1 MDVGQSQSNR
11 QQRQGRSHCARTAE
25 PHALKRQVAH
35 VSQARALLGQKA
47 LTYKQK
53 HHTEWYGVF
62 VQTGNFLSSQA
73 ASSQVLSTFRGL
85 TTVFGMGTG
94 GSPQL
99 SPPDCIQLKAETLKT
114 SQKRKQTISLS
125 LRSFKSSP
133 RHISTG
139 QLNALLQLHTRPI
152 NLIFFKV
159 SYQITL

>member
-1 MDVGQSQSNR
+1 MCPRPRPVRIEGSQ
-11 QQRQGRSHCARTAE
+11 
-25 PHALKRQVAH
+25 
-35 VSQARALLGQKA
+35 
-47 LTYKQK
+47 YKTNK
-53 HHTEWYGVF
+53 PYRMVWF
-62 VQTGNFLSSQA
+62 NCSPGNFLSSPA

-99 SPPDCIQLKAETLKT
+99 SPPDCRLRLLSRNKLIRRPKPSKLHRREN
-114 SQKRKQTISLS
+114 KRFSLS

-159 SYQITL
+159 SYQIAL

>member
-1 MDVGQSQSNR
+1 MDPPSYR
-11 QQRQGRSHCARTAE
+11 HRIDACAYYLGANLFATLIIV
-25 PHALKRQVAH
+25 P
-35 VSQARALLGQKA
+35 QANAFSRPNSEEK
-47 LTYKQK
+47 YD
-53 HHTEWYGVF
+53 
-62 VQTGNFLSSQA
+62 
-73 ASSQVLSTFRGL
+73 
-85 TTVFGMGTG
+85 
-94 GSPQL
+94 
-99 SPPDCIQLKAETLKT
+99 PPLLKAETLKT

>member
-1 MDVGQSQSNR
+1 MRPRPGPVRIESYQYK
-11 QQRQGRSHCARTAE
+11 
-25 PHALKRQVAH
+25 KRN
-35 VSQARALLGQKA
+35 
-47 LTYKQK
+47 
-53 HHTEWYGVF
+53 HTEWYGF
-62 VQTGNFLSSQA
+62 FLTGNFLSSQA
-73 ASSQVLSTFRGL
+73 ASSQVLSTYGGL

-99 SPPDCIQLKAETLKT
+99 SPPDCLRRPKPSKLHRREN
-114 SQKRKQTISLS
+114 KRFSLS

-159 SYQITL
+159 SYQIAL